1 MTGLDAKTFET
12 PEAIRGFLFS
22 HNRKTPIMNDQ
33 TKIAIDGKE
42 YLIADLPNEAKEQL
56 ANITLVDR
64 KITETQQEVA
74 ILQTARNA
82 YAAALTA
89 ALPKN

>member
-1 MTGLDAKTFET
+1 M
-12 PEAIRGFLFS
+12 
-22 HNRKTPIMNDQ
+22 
-33 TKIAIDGKE
+33 DGKE

-64 KITETQQEVA
+64 KIAETQQEVA

>member
-1 MTGLDAKTFET
+1 
-12 PEAIRGFLFS
+12 
-22 HNRKTPIMNDQ
+22 MNDQ
-33 TKIAIDGKE
+33 TKIAIDGTE
-42 YLIADLPNEAKEQL
+42 YLTADLPNEAKEQL

-64 KITETQQEVA
+64 KIAETQQEIA